1 MCIQT
6 KRDTATDI
14 TKLLMNTEEL
24 MAVIHDEVLPSG
36 QQLDSS
42 MLEAIP
48 EEEDAPSYDD
58 SLLNEEDHGQPQ
70 HHPQLQQ
77 PPSSSSPA
85 TPIEH
90 RARHDKDRRKHANG
104 QTSNHPVDQT
114 QGTSKL
120 NLMRSFI
127 MAAILTMTAM
137 LLIAVRIQNE
147 KQNIIRREAQEFRQ
161 SAREAIRQAEQRR
174 DMRQLRQGKEV

>member
-6 KRDTATDI
+6 KRDTAKDI

-48 EEEDAPSYDD
+48 EEEDASSSYD
-58 SLLNEEDHGQPQ
+58 LLDGVDHGQPQ

-77 PPSSSSPA
+77 PPSSSSPS

>member
-24 MAVIHDEVLPSG
+24 MVVIHNEVLPSG
-36 QQLDSS
+36 QQLDSN

-48 EEEDAPSYDD
+48 EEEDAPSSDD
-58 SLLNEEDHGQPQ
+58 SLLNEEDHRQPQ

-77 PPSSSSPA
+77 PPSSSSSSPA

-90 RARHDKDRRKHANG
+90 RPRHDKDRRKHTNG

-114 QGTSKL
+114 QGTSKF

-127 MAAILTMTAM
+127 MAAILTMIAM
-137 LLIAVRIQNE
+137 LLIAVTIQNE
-147 KQNIIRREAQEFRQ
+147 KQNIVRREAHEFHQ

-174 DMRQLRQGKEV
+174 DMRRERWG

>member
-24 MAVIHDEVLPSG
+24 MVVIHNEVLPSG
-36 QQLDSS
+36 QQLDSN

-48 EEEDAPSYDD
+48 EEEDAPSSDD
-58 SLLNEEDHGQPQ
+58 SLLNEEDHRQPQ

-77 PPSSSSPA
+77 PPSSSSSSPA

-90 RARHDKDRRKHANG
+90 RARHDKDRRKHTNG
-104 QTSNHPVDQT
+104 QTSNQT
-114 QGTSKL
+114 QGTSKF

-127 MAAILTMTAM
+127 MAAILTMIAM
-137 LLIAVRIQNE
+137 LLIAVTIQNE
-147 KQNIIRREAQEFRQ
+147 KQNIVRREAHEFHQ

-174 DMRQLRQGKEV
+174 DMRRERWG